1 MGNVSLA
8 LQVVVLRTAPSTTP
22 ERDSAVIHEDARIG
36 SLIHDAG
43 AGPSLTV
50 VIMPCG
56 NLRSSWTGFGEKGW
70 QTMSRRRGALTLL
83 GAVLVF
89 AGPVSVPVPAPPRA
103 SADGAGDVAAFQAVV
118 TRLKAGEPYYP
129 VFGDELRRRGY
140 PARSVFNWRTPL
152 LLQTLAEVPG
162 PVCRGVFVLVGICRL
177 VATFKITAHESPWVA
192 LTNVMQAGAAMA
204 VVAAGAEALR
214 GVGRCLDW
222 VICLHVCPA
231 ASGHGDWSWASRAV
245 TAGARRALLCRMHT
259 CCNGSAT
266 LAPRRRVAGRR
277 LLYGAYFTWHI
288 VKVRAHQLP
297 TDVAQP
303 FHWLNMRGVAALL
316 EKAEWH
322 PWLLPSPPWATALA
336 LTIVALGIVAVRAP
350 FHARLATGVYIGFFM
365 IAGQPFNGYWGL
377 VAWPAWAMASGFG
390 LQALVDA
397 VRAIFR
403 VPEHR

>member
-1 MGNVSLA
+1 M
-8 LQVVVLRTAPSTTP
+8 
-22 ERDSAVIHEDARIG
+22 
-36 SLIHDAG
+36 
-43 AGPSLTV
+43 
-50 VIMPCG
+50 
-56 NLRSSWTGFGEKGW
+56 
-70 QTMSRRRGALTLL
+70 
-83 GAVLVF
+83 
-89 AGPVSVPVPAPPRA
+89 PAPPRA

-162 PVCRGVFVLVGICRL
+162 PVCRGVFVLVGVCLL
-177 VATFKITAHESPWVA
+177 VATFKITAHESLWVA

-204 VVAAGAEALR
+204 VVAAGAEVLGEAWA
-214 GVGRCLDW
+214 GVLIGLS
-222 VICLHVCPA
+222 VCMFA
-231 ASGHGDWSWASRAV
+231 RQRAG
-245 TAGARRALLCRMHT
+245 TAIGLGLLALLLRELAAPYCVA
-259 CCNGSAT
+259 CT
-266 LAPRRRVAGRR
+266 LAAMAQRRWRHVAGW
-277 LLYGAYFTWHI
+277 LGGACLYGAYFTWHI